1 MTFSN
6 SMVGATP
13 TPNVG
18 TLVLD
23 AGPLL
28 SLTPLRGL
36 ASRYVTVPQVIA
48 ELKDPRVREHLE
60 RLELTSGIKLEVLNP
75 DATSLAKVT
84 AFSKKTGDYSVL
96 SAADLRI
103 VALTCSLHEKVTQP
117 DATLDAQ
124 AATTSEASA
133 ESNLTEPRSTDMAH
147 GEPDSPENTNRAEEP
162 QSTIDRSES
171 TDEEAPEFER
181 LPLDAEVDT
190 HPNTKPN
197 EQVPALP
204 LYEDPPSEDD
214 GEGEWITPENVS
226 KHKSRAVQSYSSAD
240 NKQNEKKTNK
250 VVSPTKM
257 DVACMTADY
266 AMQNVLLQMGLNL
279 VGTEGRRVASV
290 KSWVLRCHACFKI
303 CRDNTKKFCPTC
315 GNATLLRT
323 SVTTTG
329 PGADGSEPTFQVHL
343 KKNFQFKN
351 RGTKYSIP
359 SPKPGAAK
367 GGAGSTNIILRE
379 DQVEFQ
385 KGVHQEAVRQ
395 RKEQKRVDRALA
407 GGKGTGMS
415 WDDPDWIPEIL
426 TGTRR
431 PGGGLPTIGH
441 GRRNP
446 NEVRHKKK

>member
-1 MTFSN
+1 MA
-6 SMVGATP
+6 GATA

-48 ELKDPRVREHLE
+48 ELKDPRAREHIE
-60 RLELTSGIKLEVLNP
+60 RLELTSGIKLEVLEP
-75 DATSLAKVT
+75 DVTSLAKVT

-96 SAADLRI
+96 SAADLKI
-103 VALTCSLHEKVTQP
+103 LALTCSLHDKATQ
-117 DATLDAQ
+117 AQ
-124 AATTSEASA
+124 ADREVQASVTPEVPVNSVPSQPAPMSVAQGEPNPPENAAGEQEVEASIN
-133 ESNLTEPRSTDMAH
+133 EID
-147 GEPDSPENTNRAEEP
+147 
-162 QSTIDRSES
+162 TI
-171 TDEEAPEFER
+171 DEEAPEFER
-181 LPLDAEVDT
+181 LPMDAGAGT
-190 HPNTKPN
+190 NSNTKID
-197 EQVPALP
+197 EQAPVVP
-204 LYEDPPSEDD
+204 LYEDPPSGDD
-214 GEGEWITPENVS
+214 GEGEWITPDNVS
-226 KHKSRAVQSYSSAD
+226 KHKSRASQSIPSAD
-240 NKQNEKKTNK
+240 TKSSGKKNKN
-250 VVSPTKM
+250 PTPTRM
-257 DVACMTADY
+257 DVACMTVDY
-266 AMQNVLLQMGLNL
+266 AMQNVLLQMSLNL
-279 VGTEGRRVASV
+279 VGMEGRRVASV

-303 CRDNTKKFCPTC
+303 CKDNTKKFCPTC

-329 PGADGSEPTFQVHL
+329 PGADGSQPTVQVHL
-343 KKNFQFKN
+343 KKNFQFKT
-351 RGTKYSIP
+351 RGTKYSVP
-359 SPKPGAAK
+359 LPKPGAAK

-395 RKEQKRVDRALA
+395 RKEQKRMERALTE
-407 GGKGTGMS
+407 GKGSGMS

-431 PGGGLPTIGH
+431 QTGGLPTIGH

-446 NEVRHKKK
+446 NEVRRKKK

>member
-1 MTFSN
+1 MA
-6 SMVGATP
+6 GATS

-48 ELKDPRVREHLE
+48 ELKDPRAREHLE
-60 RLELTSGIKLEVLNP
+60 RLELTSGIKLEVLDP
-75 DATSLAKVT
+75 DVTSLAKAT

-96 SAADLRI
+96 SIADLRI
-103 VALTCSLHEKVTQP
+103 LALTCSLHEQ
-117 DATLDAQ
+117 AAQ
-124 AATTSEASA
+124 AQTNSEVQIAMTPEAPVSSPPVESA
-133 ESNLTEPRSTDMAH
+133 PITMAQGESI
-147 GEPDSPENTNRAEEP
+147 SPENSAGEQETHPLADETEAIDEEP
-162 QSTIDRSES
+162 
-171 TDEEAPEFER
+171 PEFER
-181 LPLDAEVDT
+181 LPLDADADAS
-190 HPNTKPN
+190 PNAKTN
-197 EQVPALP
+197 QQALVAS
-204 LYEDPPSEDD
+204 LYEDPPSDDD

-226 KHKSRAVQSYSSAD
+226 KHKSRALHPLPSAD
-240 NKQNEKKTNK
+240 IKRNGKRNKDTP
-250 VVSPTKM
+250 PTKM
-257 DVACMTADY
+257 DVACMTVDY
-266 AMQNVLLQMGLNL
+266 AMQNVLLQMGMNL
-279 VGTEGRRVASV
+279 VGTEGRRVVSV
-290 KSWVLRCHACFKI
+290 KSWVLRCHACFKV
-303 CRDNTKKFCPTC
+303 CKDNTKKFCPTC

-329 PGADGSEPTFQVHL
+329 PGADGSEPTVQVHL
-343 KKNFQFKN
+343 KKNFQFKT

-395 RKEQKRVDRALA
+395 RKEQKRVERALTE
-407 GGKGTGMS
+407 GKGSGMS

-431 PGGGLPTIGH
+431 STGGLPSIGH

-446 NEVRHKKK
+446 NEVHRKKK

>member
-1 MTFSN
+1 MAGT
-6 SMVGATP
+6 TP
-13 TPNVG
+13 VPNVG
-18 TLVLD
+18 TLILD

-36 ASRYVTVPQVIA
+36 ASKYVTVPQVIA
-48 ELKDPRVREHLE
+48 EIKDPRAREYLE
-60 RLELTSGIKLEVLNP
+60 RLELTSGIKLEVLDP
-75 DATSLAKVT
+75 DVASLAKVT

-103 VALTCSLHEKVTQP
+103 LALTCSLHEKAAQAQANSSQVAVTPEASVSSAPTEPAPIAVAQDQP
-117 DATLDAQ
+117 DL
-124 AATTSEASA
+124 
-133 ESNLTEPRSTDMAH
+133 
-147 GEPDSPENTNRAEEP
+147 PENSSGEQGIQPSA
-162 QSTIDRSES
+162 SE
-171 TDEEAPEFER
+171 TDAVDEEAPEFER
-181 LPLDAEVDT
+181 LPLDADADAN
-190 HPNTKPN
+190 PSTKLTG
-197 EQVPALP
+197 QTPAAP
-204 LYEDPPSEDD
+204 LYEDPPSDDD
-214 GEGEWITPENVS
+214 GEGEWITPDNVS
-226 KHKSRAVQSYSSAD
+226 KHKSRALQSLPPAD
-240 NKQNEKKTNK
+240 TKRSDKKNKNIA
-250 VVSPTKM
+250 PTRM
-257 DVACMTADY
+257 DVACMTVDY

-303 CRDNTKKFCPTC
+303 CKDNTKKFCPTC

-329 PGADGSEPTFQVHL
+329 PGADGSEPTVQVHL
-343 KKNFQFKN
+343 KKNFQFKT

-395 RKEQKRVDRALA
+395 RKEQKRMERALTQ
-407 GGKGTGMS
+407 GKGSGMS
-415 WDDPDWIPEIL
+415 WDDPDWIPEML

-431 PGGGLPTIGH
+431 SAGGLPAIGH

-446 NEVRHKKK
+446 NEVRHKTK

>member
-1 MTFSN
+1 
-6 SMVGATP
+6 MVGATP

-290 KSWVLRCHACFKI
+290 KSWVLRCHACFK
-303 CRDNTKKFCPTC
+303 DNTKKFCPTC

>member
-1 MTFSN
+1 MSGITN
-6 SMVGATP
+6 
-13 TPNVG
+13 PNVG

-36 ASRYVTVPQVIA
+36 ASRYVTIPHVIA
-48 ELKDPRVREHLE
+48 ELKDPRAREHLE
-60 RLELTSGIKLEVLNP
+60 RLELTSGVKLEVLTP

-96 SAADLRI
+96 SAADLGI
-103 VALTCSLHEKVTQP
+103 LALTYSLHEKET
-117 DATLDAQ
+117 Q
-124 AATTSEASA
+124 AAATPETTPVDSP
-133 ESNLTEPRSTDMAH
+133 TEPRATAVAQD
-147 GEPDSPENTNRAEEP
+147 ELDSRENFIKEQEAQP
-162 QSTIDRSES
+162 VAIGSSLI
-171 TDEEAPEFER
+171 DEEAPEFER
-181 LPLDAEVDT
+181 LPLDAEADT
-190 HPNTKPN
+190 HTSTNHN
-197 EQVPALP
+197 EQTPSTP

-214 GEGEWITPENVS
+214 GEGEWITPDNVS
-226 KHKSRAVQSYSSAD
+226 EHKSRAPQLLSSAD
-240 NKQNEKKTNK
+240 TKRNERKGNK
-250 VVSPTKM
+250 VMTSTKM
-257 DVACMTADY
+257 DVACMTVDY
-266 AMQNVLLQMGLNL
+266 AMQNVLLQMSLNL
-279 VGTEGRRVASV
+279 VGTGGRPVASV

-343 KKNFQFKN
+343 KKNFQFKT

-385 KGVHQEAVRQ
+385 KGVRQETVRQ
-395 RKEQKRVDRALA
+395 RKEQKRIDRALTE
-407 GGKGTGMS
+407 GKGSGMS

-426 TGTRR
+426 TGIRR
-431 PGGGLPTIGH
+431 SSGGLPAIGH